1 MASFFVMILNIV
13 QILLDVAWW
22 IIFVQF
28 ILSILIS
35 FNVINTYNEF
45 VRSIW
50 NGLNTVTEPVYRPI
64 RRMLPDTGTLD
75 FAPLIVLILIRIIS
89 GAVLPWLYQ
98 MVSSAA

>member
-64 RRMLPDTGTLD
+64 RRMLPETGTLD
-75 FAPLIVLILIRIIS
+75 FAPLIVLILIRIFS

-98 MVSSAA
+98 MVSSAG

>member
-64 RRMLPDTGTLD
+64 RRMLPETDTLD
-75 FAPLIVLILIRIIS
+75 FAPLIVLILIRIFS

-98 MVSSAA
+98 MVSSAG